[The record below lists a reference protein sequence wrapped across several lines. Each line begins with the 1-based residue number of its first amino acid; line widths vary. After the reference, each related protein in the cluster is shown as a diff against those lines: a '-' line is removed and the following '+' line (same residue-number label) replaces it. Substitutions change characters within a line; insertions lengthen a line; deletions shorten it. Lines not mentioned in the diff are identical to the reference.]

1 MKLKLNINNKFY
13 NTNIDGDES
22 LLDILR
28 KLGFK
33 SVKKGC
39 DTGTCGVCSVL
50 IDGKPRLSC
59 QFLAARAQGHK
70 VTTVEGLGKKADA
83 IIDVIVNEGADQCGY
98 CGPSLVLTT
107 YAMKQ
112 ELKNPTVTKINHYL
126 AGNLCRCSGYEGQLR
141 GIKKYMG
148 VQ

>member
-1 MKLKLNINNKFY
+1 MKLKLSINNKFY

-28 KLGFK
+28 KIGFK

-50 IDGKPRLSC
+50 IDGKPTLSC
-59 QFLAARAQGHK
+59 QFLAARAQGVK
-70 VTTVEGLGKKADA
+70 ITTVEGLGKKADKIA
-83 IIDVIVNEGADQCGY
+83 DLIVSEGADQCGY

-107 YAMKQ
+107 YAMKN
-112 ELKNPTVTKINHYL
+112 ELKNPTIEKINHYL
-126 AGNLCRCSGYEGQLR
+126 TGNLCRCSGYEGQLR

-148 VQ
+148 VK

>member
-1 MKLKLNINNKFY
+1 MKISLNINNNIY
-13 NTNIDGDES
+13 NTHIDADES
-22 LLDILR
+22 LLDVLR

-59 QFLAARAQGHK
+59 QLLAVRAEGHN
-70 VTTVEGLGKKADA
+70 VTTVEGLGKEADE
-83 IIDVIVNEGADQCGY
+83 IVDSIVNEGADQCGY

-107 YAMKQ
+107 YAMKK
-112 ELKNPTVTKINHYL
+112 EIKSPTVEKIKHYL

-148 VQ
+148 VK

>member
-1 MKLKLNINNKFY
+1 MKLKLNINNRYY
-13 NTNIDGDES
+13 NANIDADES
-22 LLDILR
+22 LLDVLR
-28 KLGFK
+28 HLGFK

-50 IDGKPRLSC
+50 IDGEPILSC
-59 QFLAARAQGHK
+59 QFLAARAEGHK
-70 VTTVEGLGKKADA
+70 ITTVEGLGEKADE
-83 IIDVIVNEGADQCGY
+83 IIDVIINEGADQCGY
-98 CGPSLVLTT
+98 CGPALVLTT

-112 ELKNPTVTKINHYL
+112 ELKNPTVEKINHYL

-148 VQ
+148 VE